1 MVGFG
6 KKKIDKAAWAEAVYG
21 QKLKLPEKESEEQIS
36 VLITGLLI
44 QHHRIIPD
52 SVRLVH
58 TTKNADTRAG
68 RVELCHKHYQEML
81 KLKPF
86 CNKEQLNI
94 IRNAEDAL
102 KGVKRV
108 FQTIRAWI
116 ISL

>member
-1 MVGFG
+1 MFGFG

-21 QKLKLPEKESEEQIS
+21 QNLKHPEKASEDQLS
-36 VLITGLLI
+36 VLTTGLLM
-44 QHHRIIPD
+44 QHHRIIID

-68 RVELCHKHYQEML
+68 RIELCHQHYQEIL

-102 KGVKRV
+102 KGVK
-108 FQTIRAWI
+108 
-116 ISL
+116 LL

>member
-1 MVGFG
+1 MRKCCFFGFG
-6 KKKIDKAAWAEAVYG
+6 KKKIYKAAWGEAVYG
-21 QKLKLPEKESEEQIS
+21 QKLKHLEKESEDQLSALTTE
-36 VLITGLLI
+36 LLM
-44 QHHRIIPD
+44 QHYRIIMD

-102 KGVKRV
+102 KGVK
-108 FQTIRAWI
+108 
-116 ISL
+116 LL